1 MAVHTTLSICR
12 RLRLLREDSGLTQKR
27 VALWL
32 SISQAAYSRLESG
45 EVELSLNK
53 LILLSEL
60 YNIELTH
67 LVQGL

>member
-1 MAVHTTLSICR
+1 MAVHRVLSMCR
-12 RLRLLREDSGLTQKR
+12 RLRALREDSGFTQKH
-27 VALWL
+27 AASWL

-60 YNIELTH
+60 YNIELTRI
-67 LVQGL
+67 VQGL